1 MPLVTLDIPNPPASL
16 ASPADEAAFAA
27 ACTIAAP
34 PLGPDSLPQPG
45 VPRGTLTSHR
55 HTSSATAAF
64 PNTSRDWT
72 LYVPAQYDAATPAN
86 LVVFQDARF
95 YLGDDF
101 NAPAVF
107 DNLIARGEMP
117 VTIGLFVEPGDLP
130 NEAPN
135 SRGNRSFEYDSLTDA
150 YSRLIHD
157 ELLPLVTAGYNV
169 STDPARR
176 ASVGMSSGG
185 ICAFNLAWER
195 PDSFQRVV
203 SHVGSFT
210 DIRGGNAYISRVRKN
225 GSKPIRV
232 FLQGAVNDLN
242 NANGSWTVANF
253 DMAMALRFR
262 DYDYRFEYGQGAH
275 DRKHGAAIFPQTMR
289 WLWR

>member
-1 MPLVTLDIPNPPASL
+1 MPTVTLDIPNPPSAL

-27 ACTIAAP
+27 ACTVAWS
-34 PLGPDSLPQPG
+34 PLGPDSFPQPG
-45 VPRGTLTSHR
+45 VPRGTLTTRR
-55 HTSSATAAF
+55 HTSTGAF
-64 PNTSRDWT
+64 PFPGVSRDWT
-72 LYVPAQYDAATPAN
+72 LYVPAQYDAHRPAN
-86 LVVFQDARF
+86 LIVFQDARF
-95 YLGDDF
+95 YLSEDF
-101 NAPAVF
+101 NAPVVF

-130 NEAPN
+130 GAAPN

-150 YSRLIHD
+150 YSRLLHD
-157 ELLPLVTAGYNV
+157 ELLPLVTADYAI
-169 STDPARR
+169 STDPTRR

-210 DIRGGNAYISRVRKN
+210 DIRGGNVYPSRVRK
-225 GSKPIRV
+225 SEPKPIRV
-232 FLQGAVNDLN
+232 FLQGAVADLDN
-242 NANGSWTVANF
+242 KDGSWTVANF

-262 DYDYRFEYGQGAH
+262 GYDYRFEYGQGGH
-275 DRKHGAAIFPQTMR
+275 DRRHGAAIFPETMR

>member
-1 MPLVTLDIPNPPASL
+1 MPAVTLDIPNPPTAL

-27 ACTIAAP
+27 ACTTPAP
-34 PLGPDSLPQPG
+34 PLGPDSFLHPG
-45 VPRGTLTSHR
+45 VPRGTLTTHR
-55 HTSSATAAF
+55 HTSDATGAF

-72 LYVPAQYDAATPAN
+72 LYVPAQYDASTPAN
-86 LVVFQDARF
+86 LVVFQDGRF
-95 YLGDDF
+95 YLSDDF

-130 NEAPN
+130 GEARG
-135 SRGNRSFEYDSLTDA
+135 SRANRSFEYDSLTDA
-150 YSRLIHD
+150 YSRLLHE
-157 ELLPLVTAGYNV
+157 ELLPLVTADYNI
-169 STDPARR
+169 STDPTRR

-195 PDSFQRVV
+195 PDSFRRVV

-225 GSKPIRV
+225 GPRPIRV
-232 FLQGAVNDLN
+232 FLQGAANDLN
-242 NANGSWTVANF
+242 NNNGSWTVANF
-253 DMAMALRFR
+253 DMAMALRFKG
-262 DYDYRFEYGQGAH
+262 YDYRFEYGQGAH
-275 DRKHGAAIFPQTMR
+275 DRKHGAAIFPETMR

>member
-1 MPLVTLDIPNPPASL
+1 MPTVTLDIPNPPTSL

-27 ACTIAAP
+27 ACAIESP
-34 PLGPDSLPQPG
+34 PLGPDSAPQPNF
-45 VPRGTLTSHR
+45 PRGTLTSHR
-55 HTSSATAAF
+55 HTSSPTAAF

-72 LYVPAQYDAATPAN
+72 LYVPAQYSADTPAN

-95 YLGDDF
+95 YLSDDF

-107 DNLIARGEMP
+107 DNLIARGDIP
-117 VTIGLFVEPGDLP
+117 PTIGLFVEPGDLP
-130 NEAPN
+130 NTAPN
-135 SRGNRSFEYDSLTDA
+135 TFGNRSFEYDSLTDA
-150 YSRLIHD
+150 YSRLLHE
-157 ELLPLVTAGYNV
+157 ELLPLVTAEYAI

-195 PDSFQRVV
+195 PDSFGRVI

-225 GSKPIRV
+225 GPKPIRV
-232 FLQGAVNDLN
+232 FLQGAVGDLN
-242 NANGSWTVANF
+242 NVNGSWTVANF
-253 DMAMALRFR
+253 DMAMALRFKG
-262 DYDYRFEYGQGAH
+262 YDYRFEYGQGAH
-275 DRKHGAAIFPQTMR
+275 DRRHGAAIFPETLR
-289 WLWR
+289 WIFR

>member
-1 MPLVTLDIPNPPASL
+1 MPTVTLDIPNPPSAL
-16 ASPADEAAFAA
+16 ASPTDEAAFAA
-27 ACTIAAP
+27 ACAVESP
-34 PLGPDSLPQPG
+34 PLGQDSLPQPSI
-45 VPRGTLTSHR
+45 PRGTLTAHR
-55 HTSSATAAF
+55 HTSDPTAAF

-72 LYVPAQYDAATPAN
+72 LYVPAQYDASTPAN

-95 YLGDDF
+95 YLSDDF

-107 DNLIARGEMP
+107 DNLIARGDIP
-117 VTIGLFVEPGDLP
+117 PTIGLFVEPGDLP

-150 YSRLIHD
+150 YSRLLHD
-157 ELLPLVTAGYNV
+157 ELLPLVTAGYNI

-195 PDSFQRVV
+195 PDSFGRVV

-225 GSKPIRV
+225 GAKPIRV

-253 DMAMALRFR
+253 DMAMALRFKG
-262 DYDYRFEYGQGAH
+262 YDYRFEYGQGAH
-275 DRKHGAAIFPQTMR
+275 DRRHGAAIFPETLR
-289 WLWR
+289 WIFR

>member
-1 MPLVTLDIPNPPASL
+1 MPTVTLDIPNPPTAL

-27 ACTIAAP
+27 ACAIESP
-34 PLGPDSLPQPG
+34 PLGPDTLPQPN

-55 HTSSATAAF
+55 YTSPATGAF

-95 YLGDDF
+95 YLSEDF

-107 DNLIARGEMP
+107 DNLIARGDIP
-117 VTIGLFVEPGDLP
+117 PTIGLFVEPGDLP
-130 NEAPN
+130 GEAAN

-150 YSRLIHD
+150 YSRLLHD
-157 ELLPLVTAGYNV
+157 ELLPLVAADYAI

-195 PDSFQRVV
+195 PDSFARVV

-210 DIRGGNAYISRVRKN
+210 DIRGGNVYPSRIRKN
-225 GSKPIRV
+225 EPKPIRV
-232 FLQGAVNDLN
+232 FLQGAVGDLDNDK
-242 NANGSWTVANF
+242 GSWTVANF
-253 DMAMALRFR
+253 DMAKALRFKG
-262 DYDYRFEYGQGAH
+262 YDYRFEYGQGAH
-275 DRKHGAAIFPQTMR
+275 DRRHGAAIFPETMR
-289 WLWR
+289 WIFR

>member
-1 MPLVTLDIPNPPASL
+1 MPIVTLDIPNPLSAL

-27 ACTIAAP
+27 ACALEAP
-34 PLGPDSLPQPG
+34 PLGADSLPQPG
-45 VPRGTLTSHR
+45 VPRGALTTHR
-55 HTSSATAAF
+55 HVGTIAF
-64 PNTSRDWT
+64 PNVARDWT
-72 LYVPAQYDAATPAN
+72 LYVPAQYDASRPVH

-107 DNLIARGEMP
+107 DNLIARGDIP
-117 VTIGLFVEPGDLP
+117 PTIGLFVEPGDLP
-130 NEAPN
+130 HEAPN
-135 SRGNRSFEYDSLTDA
+135 SRGNRSFEYDSVTDA
-150 YSRLIHD
+150 YSRLLHE
-157 ELLPLVTAGYNV
+157 ELLPLVTAEYNI
-169 STDPARR
+169 STDPAHR

-195 PDSFQRVV
+195 PDSFARVI

-225 GSKPIRV
+225 GPKPIRV
-232 FLQGAVNDLN
+232 FLQGAVGDLN

-253 DMAMALRFR
+253 DMAMALRFKG
-262 DYDYRFEYGQGAH
+262 YDYRFEYGQGAH
-275 DRKHGAAIFPQTMR
+275 DRKHGAAIFPETLR
-289 WLWR
+289 WIFR